1 MIDTNVILLAGTMVK
16 DVPNDQL
23 KCYQKCIIF
32 LNELMKQNDSVLV
45 DAEGRVIT
53 EYKSHFR
60 LIPYPNMAD
69 YFFRYAMSHSV
80 FYHLEELSPNEYEYY
95 PESPELRA
103 FDAPDRKFIALAYGY
118 GNNTPIVEAAD
129 SKWWGI
135 REEIRKTGIELIF
148 IDEEYIKMKWE
159 MKMGK

>member
-1 MIDTNVILLAGTMVK
+1 MKLYVIDTNVILLAGTMVK
-16 DVPNDQL
+16 DVPYDQL

-69 YFFRYAMSHSV
+69 LFLDMQCPTQCFIIWKSYHQMSM
-80 FYHLEELSPNEYEYY
+80 
-95 PESPELRA
+95 
-103 FDAPDRKFIALAYGY
+103 
-118 GNNTPIVEAAD
+118 NT
-129 SKWWGI
+129 I
-135 REEIRKTGIELIF
+135 RRVRN
-148 IDEEYIKMKWE
+148 
-159 MKMGK
+159 